1 MAVNTLQSI
10 GDIIYILGTNHIA
23 QASKETVHLVITQI
37 HPDIVMIELDEE
49 RLQILLDREMEAE
62 EDTNSEKEMEQ
73 GMELEKNT
81 LDLMTPKESNPSD
94 HVKQEGSKEDSPDI
108 PPFLAAFEHIQ
119 QSMGGIMGI
128 MPGDELLTAVHVVK
142 ELNILLRMIDL
153 PIEET
158 MKRFARLQA
167 QFPEEQDTLMEELS
181 MENLPTDEAE
191 IRKLFHM
198 LEDPEAVRALLAEFR
213 TQFPDLT
220 KILVD
225 DRNEYMVSQIKDYHT
240 HHPSKKI
247 LVICGALHVIG
258 IVSSLQSWLPS
269 EHNPKE

>member
-10 GDIIYILGTNHIA
+10 GDTIYILGTNHIA
-23 QASKETVHLVITQI
+23 QASKESVHRMITQI

-49 RLQILLDREMEAE
+49 RLQILLERETEAKK
-62 EDTNSEKEMEQ
+62 DMLIPT
-73 GMELEKNT
+73 
-81 LDLMTPKESNPSD
+81 TPQESNPSD
-94 HVKQEGSKEDSPDI
+94 HGKQSDPTVDSPEI

-128 MPGDELLTAVHVVK
+128 VPGDELLTAVHVVK
-142 ELNILLRMIDL
+142 ELNIPLRMIDL

-167 QFPEEQDTLMEELS
+167 QFPKEQDALMEELN
-181 MENLPTDEAE
+181 MENLPNDETE

-220 KILVD
+220 KILID

-240 HHPSKKI
+240 HHPSKQI
-247 LVICGALHVIG
+247 LVICGALHVTG
-258 IVSSLQSWLPS
+258 IVSSLQSWLLSEPS
-269 EHNPKE
+269 SKE